1 MDYLQKTLTMM
12 HLNSA
17 SMNLLSENFYSK
29 KNIRNSFMMPA
40 FQEKFIDE
48 KKKKKLIKL
57 LENKTPLIQSQKED
71 K

>member
-1 MDYLQKTLTMM
+1 
-12 HLNSA
+12 
-17 SMNLLSENFYSK
+17 
-29 KNIRNSFMMPA
+29 MMPA